1 MAGIG
6 FYIQKMLQ
14 KDTLSST
21 VVSVIFSAIVSVGPW
36 LLTSTSLVVLG
47 LLFPTEGNSNYELFS
62 MATIYAF
69 IFSTL
74 ASGGLIMVIVRRVAD
89 LVFAKG
95 YHQILNEYIGIFL
108 FQGICS
114 FVGSFLWIFFFGPD
128 INWVRFY
135 FTFLFTILSLL
146 WTTLSFISVLQKYWQ
161 VIIGFSIGSLL
172 AIVSPLLLM
181 HLEQGVYSFFGY
193 ILGFGFCLTYLIFML
208 FKDIPTAD
216 IRISFR
222 FFRAFKKY
230 PENFFFGLF
239 YYSAIWVDDI
249 IIWFS
254 RYGSNPIKGF
264 RFSMIY
270 DMPMF
275 LAYLT
280 IIPSLSLFF
289 LVVETTFYNKYR
301 RFYVH
306 IEKGAQLK
314 ELEYDLTDIR
324 ETIRHQMGFVIKI
337 QLLVSMLLF
346 VFSPFLM
353 NLLGLSAT
361 GSRIFQIGIIGAFF
375 NGTFLMIQLLL
386 LYFEFRKEVLMV
398 SMLVFFINL
407 ICSFIILQY
416 FENFLSMSYLLAFLV
431 GTIVAKYFLD
441 VRLKHLIRIEY
452 NRQPLGLQKGEVKRR
467 HF

>member
-89 LVFAKG
+89 LVFAKA
-95 YHQILNEYIGIFL
+95 YHQIINEYTGLFL
-108 FQGICS
+108 FQGVCS
-114 FVGSFLWIFFFGPD
+114 FVGSFLWIFFFGPE
-128 INWVRFY
+128 ITWVRIY
-135 FTFLFTILSLL
+135 FPLLFTVLSLL
-146 WTTLSFISVLQKYWQ
+146 WTTLAFISVLQKYWQ

-172 AIVSPLLLM
+172 AIVFPLLLM

-208 FKDIPTAD
+208 FKDIPTSEIQIAF
-216 IRISFR
+216 SF
-222 FFRAFKKY
+222 FQAFKKY

-239 YYSAIWVDDI
+239 YYGAIWVDDI

-254 RYGSNPIKGF
+254 RFGINPIEGF
-264 RFSMIY
+264 RFSVIY

-314 ELEYDLTDIR
+314 ELEHDLTDIR
-324 ETIRHQMGFVIKI
+324 MTINHQMGFVIKI
-337 QLLVSMLLF
+337 QLLVTMLLF

-353 NLLGLSAT
+353 NTVGLP
-361 GSRIFQIGIIGAFF
+361 GMGVRIFEIGIIGALF

-386 LYFEFRKEVLMV
+386 LYFEFRKEVLQL
-398 SMLVFFINL
+398 SLLVFSVNL
-407 ICSFIILQY
+407 IGTLIILRY
-416 FENFLSMSYLLAFLV
+416 FEDLLSLSYLLAFLI
-431 GTIVAKYFLD
+431 GSIVAKYILD
-441 VRLKHLIRIEY
+441 KRLKHLIRIEY
-452 NRQPLGLQKGEVKRR
+452 NRQPLGLQKGQVKRR
-467 HF
+467 QL